1 MKIRLSSPLM
11 KDSIVD
17 GEGLRAVVWTQ
28 GCPHDCPSCHNPQ
41 THSFSDGELVD
52 VKDLKKEID
61 TLTDHDGLTLS
72 GGEPMEQI
80 EACLEIAKY
89 CQRKNLNVWCYTGY
103 RYEELMMKSKKNPLI
118 IDLLQNIDRLID
130 GRFLIALKSLD
141 VPFRGSKNQR
151 IIDVKA
157 SLEEG
162 RVIEDEKYLPKDL
175 PEVEEKIY
183 I

>member
-1 MKIRLSSPLM
+1 MKIRLSSPLT

-28 GCPHDCPSCHNPQ
+28 GCPHNCPSCHNPQ
-41 THSFSDGELVD
+41 THSFTAGELVD
-52 VKDLKKEID
+52 IKDLKKEID

-72 GGEPMEQI
+72 GGEPMEQV

-89 CQRKNLNVWCYTGY
+89 CQSKNLNVWCYTGY
-103 RYEELMMKSKKNPLI
+103 RFEELMMRSKTEPLI
-118 IDLLQNIDRLID
+118 IELLQNIDRLID
-130 GRFLIALKSLD
+130 GRFLIALKSFE

-157 SLEEG
+157 SLELG
-162 RVIEDEKYLPKDL
+162 RVVEDDKYLPKA
-175 PEVEEKIY
+175 PVREEKIY